1 MEELP
6 NLVLCQDESPS
17 FYIFDFSTPP
27 ALLYYSYLPS
37 VFLVLLFGLVVMFKD
52 KYSLRSKLLFGIGI
66 TFTLWVL
73 NVIVQWIASYHTSL
87 MFAWQLTA
95 LFEVL
100 FFIVSIYFLMV
111 FLRNGEDVKRWVKGV
126 YVSILLPVILLL
138 PTKLNISNYDPIN
151 CEGVVGPLWYY
162 VYALEILCLVWVA
175 FEAVKAYRNVKDK
188 NQTKSTIV
196 LASVG
201 VFSLLGLFSASN
213 IFAELLKTYE
223 INLIGPVGVVMFV
236 GLLAYMTLKYKVFN
250 LKLLGTQLLV
260 FVIWFLVASL
270 LFISDIFIIHAL
282 IGITLI
288 FVTLFGYLLI
298 KSVMREVRQRK
309 ELEILTKDLATANE
323 KLKGLDKLKTEF
335 LSLASHQLRSPLTA
349 IKGYTSMVLDGTY
362 GPISEEQKEPV
373 TRVYQ
378 STEHLVKI
386 VEDLLNVSKIE
397 QGGMV
402 FNMTADTKF
411 DALVKD
417 VFGLVEIT
425 AKQRGLG
432 FVLNVSEGDYSVS
445 MDQEKMRQV
454 ILNLFDNS
462 IKYTKEGAIDIK
474 VFKPTKRTIRLE
486 VKDSGMGVT
495 PEIKEKLFQKFS
507 RGDGARMNT
516 TGSGLGL
523 YLAKQIIAA
532 HKGNIWVESEGAG
545 KGSTFIIELFQEEK

>member
-6 NLVLCQDESPS
+6 NLSLCQDESPS

-27 ALLYYSYLPS
+27 ALLYYSYFPS
-37 VFLVLLFGLVVMFKD
+37 IFLVLLFGILVFVKD
-52 KYSLRSKLLFGIGI
+52 RHSLRSKLLLGVGA
-66 TFTLWVL
+66 TFTLWVF
-73 NVIVQWIASYHTSL
+73 NVIVQWISSYHTSL
-87 MFAWQLTA
+87 MFAWQLTS

-100 FFIVSIYFLMV
+100 FFVTTIYFIFV
-111 FLRNGEDVKRWVKGV
+111 FLNKGEDVSNRIK
-126 YVSILLPVILLL
+126 YIFAAIILPVAILL
-138 PTKLNISNYDPIN
+138 PTKMNISFYDPAN
-151 CEGVVGPLWYY
+151 CEGVIGPIWYGI
-162 VYALEILCLVWVA
+162 YAFEILSLLWIAIVA
-175 FEAVKAYRNVKDK
+175 IRKYRNA
-188 NQTKSTIV
+188 TKQKEVRSPII
-196 LASVG
+196 LASLG
-201 VFSLLGLFSASN
+201 VIFLLGLFSASN
-213 IFAELLKTYE
+213 IFAEIFKTYE
-223 INLIGPVGVVMFV
+223 INLVGPVGVAAFV
-236 GLLAYMTLKYKVFN
+236 GLLSYMTLKYKTFN
-250 LKLLGTQLLV
+250 LKLLGTQILV
-260 FVIWFLVASL
+260 FVISFLVASL
-270 LFISDIFIIHAL
+270 LFIQDIYIIHAL
-282 IGITLI
+282 IAITLI
-288 FVTLFGYLLI
+288 FLVIFGYLLI
-298 KSVMREVRQRK
+298 KSVMREVKQRV
-309 ELEILTKDLATANE
+309 ELQKLTGDLASANE

-362 GPISEEQKEPV
+362 GPISEEQKEPI

-402 FNMTADTKF
+402 FNMTDDTKF

-417 VFGLVEIT
+417 VFGLVEVT
-425 AKQRGLG
+425 AKQRNLG
-432 FVLNVSEGDYSVS
+432 FVLDVSEGDYSIS

-462 IKYTKEGAIDIK
+462 IKYTKEGGVDIK
-474 VFKPTKRTIRLE
+474 VFKPTQNTIRLE

-495 PEIKEKLFQKFS
+495 PEIKERLFQKFS

-532 HKGNIWVESEGAG
+532 HKGNIWVESEGKE
-545 KGSTFIIELFQEEK
+545 KGSTFIIELFQEK